1 MDFIQF
7 LDTLELTLDEI
18 EVHGKSNLIKML
30 GSMQAIDKMRIQI
43 EEGGEVD
50 GRQTDIGTD
59 SGNDSNKQ

>member
-43 EEGGEVD
+43 KEGGEVD

-59 SGNDSNKQ
+59 SGNDSNEQ

>member
-43 EEGGEVD
+43 EEGGEVN

-59 SGNDSNKQ
+59 SGNDSNEQ

>member
-43 EEGGEVD
+43 KEGGEVN

-59 SGNDSNKQ
+59 SGNDSNEQ